1 MLYRIVLIYLT
12 DNEQL
17 MLYQSVCQSYFSFS
31 YLSLDLFCSFCS
43 FSLDLICS
51 FCSFSWFLYSIS
63 IRYLFDLYTSVL
75 KQKVLYSIF
84 LLSLLLFLLL
94 TSLISASYTT
104 TSLHLFFLLT
114 SYLLRLFVFS
124 SFRSV
129 LVEGKCRNIS
139 DSYSSFIC
147 LIFFKLSF
155 IKSTSSHTVRYH
167 SYVHRSSSRFHLVC
181 CHPILS
187 IDL

>member
-1 MLYRIVLIYLT
+1 MMWLPLKQHVL
-12 DNEQL
+12 
-17 MLYQSVCQSYFSFS
+17 
-31 YLSLDLFCSFCS
+31 
-43 FSLDLICS
+43 
-51 FCSFSWFLYSIS
+51 SFSWSHVFVLFFLSWFDLLVLFVLLISHSIS

-104 TSLHLFFLLT
+104 TSSHLFFLLT